1 MKFKYCKNCKYLFYS
16 PFVCFPFSMKD
27 EIYAYGGRKNV
38 ECDHPKNLREITE
51 RTFYEEN
58 KYTEFLKK
66 PSEINKNNDCP
77 FFEEGEH
84 ISRKIIREEYEREKE
99 LTE

>member
-1 MKFKYCKNCKYLFYS
+1 LEKT
-16 PFVCFPFSMKD
+16 
-27 EIYAYGGRKNV
+27 I
-38 ECDHPKNLREITE
+38 E
-51 RTFYEEN
+51 RTFYKESE
-58 KYTEFLKK
+58 YIEFLRK